1 MTYQIDIQTDPA
13 YPAPKA
19 ALRRAAAEA
28 LRRQR
33 APEGSGLT
41 LVITGD
47 DAVHALNKQFR
58 GVDAPT
64 DVLSFPA
71 DPPTVPEA
79 EEYCYLGDIV
89 IAYPR
94 AAAQAQQA
102 GHSVEGELLLLVV
115 HGALHLLGFDHDT
128 DEARA
133 SMWEAQRDA
142 LSAIGAPVTEPGETP

>member
-1 MTYQIDIQTDPA
+1 V
-13 YPAPKA
+13 
-19 ALRRAAAEA
+19 LRQ
-28 LRRQR
+28 QR
-33 APEGSGLT
+33 ALEGSGLT

-64 DVLSFPA
+64 DVLSFPV
-71 DPPTVPEA
+71 DPPPVPEA
-79 EEYCYLGDIV
+79 EDYRYLGDII

-115 HGALHLLGFDHDT
+115 HGTLHLLGFDHDT

-133 SMWEAQRDA
+133 SMWEAQRAA
-142 LSAIGAPVTEPGETP
+142 LSAINAPVTEPGETS